1 MLLERFQFYLKHSI
15 NDLRVNPQRSVFGIF
30 CIAAGVAAIVSL
42 LTLGVMIEDTL
53 SGSLQE
59 SNRGDIQLQPFSFE
73 GDFEANERSAERQQ
87 IIEDG
92 AFTLSG
98 YAEIE
103 SWLSDWYNDHYPNQ
117 DDPFTL
123 TYRET
128 IDFSFVTNRN
138 AETDENDFAIAF
150 PVVVDTSVYPLY
162 GVVET
167 DDSQSLNSLIDPDS
181 YQDSED
187 ALGDVV
193 ISENMASDINLEVGD
208 VFGANFEEDNAEFI
222 VRGIVDARTEGGLNN
237 LQFGIFGY
245 YYLDSNVRTMLPD
258 VSEGYSHIYIK
269 LNNPS
274 HVDEIGDALESEFSF
289 MEIITTT
296 ELEDQNEELAS
307 GITQLVS
314 VMGLV
319 SMLIGGIG
327 IINTMLVVVRRRT
340 SEVAV
345 LKTLGLRPTEI
356 TWLFLIESVL
366 MGIIGSIFGI
376 LLGFGAVFALKG
388 VAEAFLAQNLA
399 FRIAPV
405 PVATGL
411 IVGVLV
417 TTIFGF
423 LPILSAG
430 QVRPATVLRP
440 QDDVIP
446 KAGRSRSFA
455 ALLVVVI
462 AISII
467 AQGMMRGLLTG
478 EDAESLDQISSIV
491 ITVFGFLIAVAM
503 IFGGIASN
511 WTRDQIPLRIL
522 RWILL
527 LVGLPIGGYLLGSH
541 LSAVVI
547 IGGVFIVAAILYA
560 VLWIL
565 IWLTGRFFTT
575 VIDFPFHL
583 IGHIIPRFRD
593 YAPSNRF
600 VDLKISLR
608 SMLSTKSRGAS
619 MLLALVIGVFTLSL
633 ITMLVSTIKTAIEE
647 QLVDIAGGDL
657 FVVADSESGSF
668 QQVEEKLDNG
678 IDGVQSYGFIRA
690 YDVEFVSY
698 TKNGS
703 DASIDEDR
711 LRATHSDVD
720 FVDQFVDTFDEFDS
734 RSVNTNLPD
743 VDFENGRQLR
753 TSDLYQP
760 VLVIPANDAITDIG
774 LSVNDQVTLRFSS
787 DDGDSEITQTF
798 TIVGL
803 TAPDDFGGIG
813 SRVYAPLEFVP
824 EGESFSVLPQELV
837 AVINADEDKI
847 RSVRNE
853 LNEVPGTF
861 VLETRFVNDIINK
874 VIEQFTNFPI
884 LVAALSLV
892 TGGVVIANS
901 VALSMMERRREIA
914 IMKSVGLA
922 RRRVLGMLLMENGI
936 MGFIGGLIGVG
947 ISTLILYV
955 LLKYVFSSAIG
966 TSIPYVTAFLLMGLC
981 ILIALVASMFSVFS
995 AASEKP
1001 LNVLRYE

>member
-15 NDLRVNPQRSVFGIF
+15 NDLRVNPQRSIFGLF

-59 SNRGDIQLQPFSFE
+59 SNRGDIQLQPFGFE
-73 GDFEANERSAERQQ
+73 GDFEANERASERQS
-87 IIEDG
+87 IVEGG
-92 AFTLSG
+92 AFTQAGL
-98 YAEIE
+98 ARIE
-103 SWLSDWYNDHYPNQ
+103 TWLSDWYDEHYPNQ
-117 DDPFTL
+117 DDPFIV
-123 TYRET
+123 TYREN
-128 IDFSFVTNRN
+128 IDGSFVIKRD
-138 AETDENDFAIAF
+138 ADEDEEDFAVAF
-150 PVVVDTSVYPLY
+150 PLIVDTSAFPLY
-162 GVVET
+162 GTVET
-167 DDSQSLNSLIDPDS
+167 DDGRLLRDVIDTDS

-193 ISENMASDINLEVGD
+193 ISENLASDINLEVGD
-208 VFGANFEEDNAEFI
+208 IFAANFEEGTVDLV
-222 VRGIVDARTEGGLNN
+222 VRGIVDARTEGGLRNI
-237 LQFGIFGY
+237 QFGIFGY
-245 YYLDSNVRTMLPD
+245 YYLDSEVRNMISALP
-258 VSEGYSHIYIK
+258 EGYSHIYIK
-269 LNNPS
+269 LNDPS
-274 HVDEIGDALESEFSF
+274 IVDEVGTDLVSEFPF
-289 MEIITTT
+289 MEITTTT
-296 ELEDQNEELAS
+296 ELKDENEELSS

-327 IINTMLVVVRRRT
+327 IINTMLVVVRRRIG
-340 SEVAV
+340 EVAV
-345 LKTLGLRPTEI
+345 LKTLGLRPAEI
-356 TWLFLIESVL
+356 TWLFIVESIL

-376 LLGFGAVFALKG
+376 LLGFVAVFALKG
-388 VAEAFLAQNLA
+388 VAEAFLAQNLD
-399 FRIAPV
+399 FRVAPV
-405 PVATGL
+405 PVVTGL

-455 ALLVVVI
+455 ALLVVII
-462 AISII
+462 AISIV

-478 EDAESLDQISSIV
+478 EDADSLERLSAYV
-491 ITVFGFLIAVAM
+491 ITGFGFLIAVAM
-503 IFGGIASN
+503 IFGGIGLN
-511 WTRDQIPLRIL
+511 WTRNRIELRIL
-522 RWILL
+522 RWVLL
-527 LVGLPIGGYLLGSH
+527 LVVLPIAGNLLGTR
-541 LSAVVI
+541 LSAAVI
-547 IGGVFIVAAILYA
+547 IGGVFIFAAILYA
-560 VLWIL
+560 VLWLL

-575 VIDFPFHL
+575 VIDLPFNL
-583 IGHIIPRFRD
+583 IGRIIPRFRD
-593 YAPSNRF
+593 FAPSNRF

-608 SMLSTKSRGAS
+608 AMLSTKSRGAS

-633 ITMLVSTIKTAIEE
+633 ITMLVSSIKSAIEE
-647 QLVDIAGGDL
+647 QLVDVAGGDL
-657 FVVADSESGSF
+657 FVFADSESGAF
-668 QQVEEKLDNG
+668 QQIEEKLDDG
-678 IDGVQSYGFIRA
+678 ISGVQEYGFIRS
-690 YDVEFVSY
+690 YNVEFVSY
-698 TKNGS
+698 SVNGS
-703 DASIDEDR
+703 TEVIDEDH
-711 LRATHSDVD
+711 LHIINQNIDQVD
-720 FVDQFVDTFDEFDS
+720 EFVNTFDEFDA
-734 RSVNTNLPD
+734 RSVDANLPD
-743 VDFENGRQLR
+743 VEFESGRQLT
-753 TSDLYQP
+753 TSDLYKS
-760 VLVIPANDAITDIG
+760 VLVIPANDAITNIG
-774 LSVNDQVTLRFSS
+774 LSVNDKVTLRFSS
-787 DDGDSEITQTF
+787 EDSEIEAEHTF

-803 TAPDDFGGIG
+803 TTSDDFGGIG
-813 SRVYAPLEFVP
+813 SRVYAPLEFV
-824 EGESFSVLPQELV
+824 EESNGFAIPPRELV
-837 AVINADEDKI
+837 AVVNADEDKI

-853 LNEVPGTF
+853 LNDIQGTF

-947 ISTLILYV
+947 ISTLILYL